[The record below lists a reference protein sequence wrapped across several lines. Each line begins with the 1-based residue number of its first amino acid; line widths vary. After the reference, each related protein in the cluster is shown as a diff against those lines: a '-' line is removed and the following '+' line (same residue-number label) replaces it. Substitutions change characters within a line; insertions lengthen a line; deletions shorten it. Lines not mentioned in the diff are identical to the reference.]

1 MLALV
6 CILLTLAA
14 AAFQPVFS
22 VSAFVVRAAR
32 WSFYILCA
40 GILGQRLDRKA
51 VGRAIFFIAVV
62 SSIFL
67 IFQVAVH
74 RLTGKIIM
82 LQIGGQT
89 LGCSIENTYTA
100 GKLTGRIAR
109 FSAFFSEPARF
120 SYYVVLALAIALFDR
135 ETVGMTMGTAAEI
148 GVMLLALIL
157 CTSTYAVL
165 LCAVL
170 FMMYLVLLMEY
181 RGVTRRSIVFFVVLC
196 IAGAAVLY
204 LFRNS
209 ILGGYFV
216 RKLTLVG
223 STSRTSFIW
232 QQEGLFST
240 LQKVLGVGVGNEETY
255 YAYRCN
261 DALGYVNSISL
272 MFLYSG
278 YLGVA
283 LVILFF
289 MKAWVSLCNHSRVIL
304 LLFAVMSLF
313 STAFVS
319 PMMVLYTVVIAAGDS
334 ISSWCDGKERER

>member
-1 MLALV
+1 MNANLRAHQLLLLEMLKEVDKICKKHDISYSLFAGSALGA
-6 CILLTLAA
+6 IRH
-14 AAFQPVFS
+14 QGFS
-22 VSAFVVRAAR
+22 P
-32 WSFYILCA
+32 WDDD
-40 GILGQRLDRKA
+40 LDIVMLRKDY
-51 VGRAIFFIAVV
+51 
-62 SSIFL
+62 
-67 IFQVAVH
+67 
-74 RLTGKIIM
+74 
-82 LQIGGQT
+82 
-89 LGCSIENTYTA
+89 E
-100 GKLTGRIAR
+100 R
-109 FSAFFSEPARF
+109 F
-120 SYYVVLALAIALFDR
+120 LAIA
-135 ETVGMTMGTAAEI
+135 ETELDPEQYFLQKEFSEHWPMFFSKLRKNGTACIERQRPKDRLMHQGI
-148 GVMLLALIL
+148 YIDIFPCDNLSDHGV
-157 CTSTYAVL
+157 
-165 LCAVL
+165 
-170 FMMYLVLLMEY
+170 
-181 RGVTRRSIVFFVVLC
+181 
-196 IAGAAVLY
+196 
-204 LFRNS
+204 
-209 ILGGYFV
+209 V